1 MARFYSTYALV
12 KCVVMVLQCITK
24 KHVFLPPFFIIV
36 TILHSIYYKMNYRRL
51 LQHDGSVLL
60 LRLLL
65 LYPILFLCR
74 VVFYLYNHTHLGA
87 IHWNEVPALLQ
98 GSLLFDT
105 VSILYLNSLFIIL
118 SLLPF
123 RFRNRKGYQ
132 TLLQWVYV
140 LTNSLGLIVLNLVD
154 AVYFKNTF
162 KRITPEELHFF
173 KEDDNTSEIL
183 LHELGANWY
192 FLLIIALLI
201 FLLLYFYKKIPIRK
215 CEEVTVKPRLY
226 YPINTLLL
234 AVAFVLFTFGI
245 RGTFSFENRP
255 VTLSNAALYTQEAQ
269 KASLIL
275 SNPFCIIRLSG
286 VKEMEVLHYFDD
298 ATAAQYFSPYHYPKG
313 YSGFTI
319 GKKNIVI
326 IVLEGF
332 SKEHSKYLSP
342 NLYPNQAGFTPFLDS
357 LMRQGYVFRNAFA
370 NGTRS
375 VEALPAIWAS
385 IPSYGTPFAEM
396 PQCVN
401 NLDALPRLLA
411 NEGYSTHFF
420 MGAHANQMGFEAF
433 AKLAGVQHFHNRA
446 DFEAHDK
453 RKGMANTWGI
463 WDMPFLQFMANEL
476 NRIDT
481 PFCATVYTL
490 TSHHPFDLP
499 KEYKDKMPT
508 GTTPMQPCAAYTDL
522 SLRKFFATAATMPWF
537 KNTLFVFVADH
548 VSPKIAFEETYS
560 AKGHTAIQYFLYTP
574 DGSLRGES
582 YDVTQQLD
590 IMPTVLGLLGYAKP
604 YFAFGRDVFHETE
617 RRHVATSYIH
627 EMYQCITDSMS
638 VYTNGQQCLHVY
650 DVTDIMQYSDIRNPN
665 NKQQQEVENY
675 LKALLQCYTQH
686 VHDNRFQP

>member
-1 MARFYSTYALV
+1 
-12 KCVVMVLQCITK
+12 
-24 KHVFLPPFFIIV
+24 
-36 TILHSIYYKMNYRRL
+36 MNYRRL
-51 LQHDGSVLL
+51 LRHDGSVLL

-74 VVFYLYNHTHLGA
+74 IVFYLYNQTLLGGL
-87 IHWNEVPALLQ
+87 HWQEIPGLIQ

-105 VSILYLNSLFIIL
+105 VSILYLNVLFIIL

-123 RFRNRKGYQ
+123 RFRNRNGYQ
-132 TLLQWVYV
+132 KMLQWIY
-140 LTNSLGLIVLNLVD
+140 LITNSIGLIILNLAD
-154 AVYFKNTF
+154 AMYFRYAF

-173 KEDDNTSEIL
+173 QQDDNTSDIL
-183 LHELGANWY
+183 LHEIGTYWY
-192 FLLIIALLI
+192 IPLIVAALIVLLT
-201 FLLLYFYKKIPIRK
+201 FVYKKIQIRRVD
-215 CEEVTVKPRLY
+215 EITARPRIY
-226 YPINTLLL
+226 YPVHTLLL
-234 AVAFVLFTFGI
+234 LLSFVLFTFGI
-245 RGTFSFENRP
+245 RGTFNFENRP
-255 VTLSNAALYTQEAQ
+255 VTLSNAALYTQDAQ

-286 VKEMEVLHYFDD
+286 VKDIEVLHYFDD
-298 ATAAQYFSPYHYPKG
+298 ETAQKLFTPYHYPQG
-313 YSGFTI
+313 ENEYVI
-319 GKKNIVI
+319 GKKNVVI

-332 SKEHSKYLSP
+332 SKEHSKHLSP
-342 NLYPNQAGFTPFLDS
+342 HLYPEHAGYTPFLDS
-357 LMRQGYVFRNAFA
+357 LMREGFVFRNAFA

-453 RKGMANTWGI
+453 RPDMANTWGI
-463 WDMPFLQFMANEL
+463 WDMPFLQFMAQEL

-481 PFCATVYTL
+481 PFCATVFTL
-490 TSHHPFDLP
+490 TSHHPFVLP
-499 KEYKDKMPT
+499 KEYEGKMPT
-508 GTTPMQPCAAYTDL
+508 GTTPMQPCVAYTDL
-522 SLRKFFATAATMPWF
+522 SLRKFFATASRMPWY

-548 VSPKIAFEETYS
+548 VSPKIAFEETQIP
-560 AKGHTAIQYFLYTP
+560 KGRTAILYFMYTP
-574 DGSLRGES
+574 DGSLRGEGN
-582 YDVTQQLD
+582 DVTQQLD
-590 IMPTVLGLLGYAKP
+590 IMPTVLGLLNYQKP
-604 YFAFGRDVFHETE
+604 YFAFGRDFFHETD
-617 RRHVATSYIH
+617 RRHTASSFLC

-686 VHDNRFQP
+686 VHDNDFHVPAPQKSH

>member
-1 MARFYSTYALV
+1 
-12 KCVVMVLQCITK
+12 
-24 KHVFLPPFFIIV
+24 
-36 TILHSIYYKMNYRRL
+36 MNYRRL
-51 LQHDGSVLL
+51 LRHDGSVLL

-74 VVFYLYNHTHLGA
+74 IVFYLYNQTLLGGL
-87 IHWNEVPALLQ
+87 HWQEIPGLIQ

-105 VSILYLNSLFIIL
+105 VSILYLNVLFIIL

-123 RFRNRKGYQ
+123 RFRNRNGYQ
-132 TLLQWVYV
+132 KMLQWIY
-140 LTNSLGLIVLNLVD
+140 LITNSIGLIILNLAD
-154 AVYFKNTF
+154 AMYFRYAF

-173 KEDDNTSEIL
+173 QQDDNTSDIL
-183 LHELGANWY
+183 LHEIGTYWY
-192 FLLIIALLI
+192 IPLIVAALIVLLT
-201 FLLLYFYKKIPIRK
+201 FVYKKIQIRRVD
-215 CEEVTVKPRLY
+215 EITARPRIY
-226 YPINTLLL
+226 YPVHTLLL
-234 AVAFVLFTFGI
+234 LLSFVLFTFGI
-245 RGTFSFENRP
+245 RGTFNFENRP
-255 VTLSNAALYTQEAQ
+255 VTLSNAALYTQDAQ

-286 VKEMEVLHYFDD
+286 VKDIEVLHYFDD
-298 ATAAQYFSPYHYPKG
+298 ETAQKLFTPYHYPQG
-313 YSGFTI
+313 ENEYVI
-319 GKKNIVI
+319 GKKNVVI

-332 SKEHSKYLSP
+332 SKEHSKHLSP
-342 NLYPNQAGFTPFLDS
+342 HLYPEHAGYTPFLDS
-357 LMRQGYVFRNAFA
+357 LMREGFVFRNAFA

-401 NLDALPRLLA
+401 NLDALPRLLV

-446 DFEAHDK
+446 DFEAQDK

-499 KEYKDKMPT
+499 KEYQGKMPT

-522 SLRKFFATAATMPWF
+522 SLRKFFATASRMPWY

-548 VSPKIAFEETYS
+548 VSPKIAFEETQIP
-560 AKGHTAIQYFLYTP
+560 KGRTAILYFMYTP
-574 DGSLRGES
+574 DGSLRGEGN
-582 YDVTQQLD
+582 DVTQQLD
-590 IMPTVLGLLGYAKP
+590 IMPTVLGLLNYQKP
-604 YFAFGRDVFHETE
+604 YFAFGRDFFHETD
-617 RRHVATSYIH
+617 RRHTASSFLC
-627 EMYQCITDSMS
+627 EMYQCITDSLS
-638 VYTNGQQCLHVY
+638 LYTDGINRLHVY
-650 DVTDIMQYSDIRNPN
+650 DSQDVMQYSDINQPQN
-665 NKQQQEVENY
+665 SEQQKVEIY
-675 LKALLQCYTQH
+675 FKALLQCYTQH
-686 VHDNRFQP
+686 VHDNDFHVPAPQKSH

>member
-1 MARFYSTYALV
+1 
-12 KCVVMVLQCITK
+12 
-24 KHVFLPPFFIIV
+24 
-36 TILHSIYYKMNYRRL
+36 MNYRRL
-51 LQHDGSVLL
+51 LRHDGSVLL

-74 VVFYLYNHTHLGA
+74 IVFYLYNQTLLGGL
-87 IHWNEVPALLQ
+87 HWQEIPGLIQ

-105 VSILYLNSLFIIL
+105 VSILYLNVLFIIL

-123 RFRNRKGYQ
+123 RFRNRNGYQ
-132 TLLQWVYV
+132 KMLQWIY
-140 LTNSLGLIVLNLVD
+140 LITNSIGLIILNLAD
-154 AVYFKNTF
+154 AMYFRYAF

-173 KEDDNTSEIL
+173 QQDDNTSDIL
-183 LHELGANWY
+183 LHEIGTYWY
-192 FLLIIALLI
+192 IPLIVAALIVLLT
-201 FLLLYFYKKIPIRK
+201 FVYKKIQIRRVD
-215 CEEVTVKPRLY
+215 EITARPRIY
-226 YPINTLLL
+226 YPVHTLLL
-234 AVAFVLFTFGI
+234 LLSFVLFTFGI
-245 RGTFSFENRP
+245 RGTFNFENRP
-255 VTLSNAALYTQEAQ
+255 VTLSNAALYTQDAQ

-286 VKEMEVLHYFDD
+286 VKDIEVLHYFDD
-298 ATAAQYFSPYHYPKG
+298 ETAQKLFTPYHYPQG
-313 YSGFTI
+313 ENEYVI
-319 GKKNIVI
+319 GKKNVVI

-332 SKEHSKYLSP
+332 SKEHSKHLSP
-342 NLYPNQAGFTPFLDS
+342 HLYPEHAGYTPFLDS
-357 LMRQGYVFRNAFA
+357 LMREGFVFRNAFA

-420 MGAHANQMGFEAF
+420 MGSHANQMGFEAF
-433 AKLAGVQHFHNRA
+433 AKIAGVQHFHNRA

-463 WDMPFLQFMANEL
+463 WDMPFLQFMAQEL

-481 PFCATVYTL
+481 PFCATVFTL
-490 TSHHPFDLP
+490 TSHHPFVLP
-499 KEYKDKMPT
+499 KEYEGKMPT
-508 GTTPMQPCAAYTDL
+508 GTTPMQPCVAYTDL
-522 SLRKFFATAATMPWF
+522 SLRKFFATASRMPWY

>member
-1 MARFYSTYALV
+1 
-12 KCVVMVLQCITK
+12 
-24 KHVFLPPFFIIV
+24 
-36 TILHSIYYKMNYRRL
+36 MNYRRL

-192 FLLIIALLI
+192 FLLIIVLLI

-215 CEEVTVKPRLY
+215 CEEVTAKPRLY

-286 VKEMEVLHYFDD
+286 VKDIEVLHYFDD
-298 ATAAQYFSPYHYPKG
+298 ETAQKLFTPYHYPQG
-313 YSGFTI
+313 ENEYVI
-319 GKKNIVI
+319 GKKNVVI

-332 SKEHSKYLSP
+332 SKEHSKHLSP
-342 NLYPNQAGFTPFLDS
+342 HLYPEHAGYTPFLDS
-357 LMRQGYVFRNAFA
+357 LMREGFVFRNTFA

-463 WDMPFLQFMANEL
+463 WDMPFLQFMAQEL

-481 PFCATVYTL
+481 PFCATVFTL
-490 TSHHPFDLP
+490 TSHHPFVLP
-499 KEYKDKMPT
+499 KEYEGKMPT
-508 GTTPMQPCAAYTDL
+508 GTTPMQPCVAYTDL
-522 SLRKFFATAATMPWF
+522 SIRKFFATASKMPWF

-548 VSPKIAFEETYS
+548 VSPKIAFEETHS
-560 AKGHTAIQYFLYTP
+560 AKGRTAILYFMYTP
-574 DGSLRGES
+574 DGSLRGEGN
-582 YDVTQQLD
+582 DVTQQLD
-590 IMPTVLGLLGYAKP
+590 IMPTVLGLLNYQKP
-604 YFAFGRDVFHETE
+604 YFAFGRDFFHETD
-617 RRHVATSYIH
+617 RRHTASSFLC
-627 EMYQCITDSMS
+627 EMYQCITDSLS
-638 VYTNGQQCLHVY
+638 LYTDGINRLHVY
-650 DVTDIMQYSDIRNPN
+650 DSQDVMQYSDINQPQDSE
-665 NKQQQEVENY
+665 QQKVEIY
-675 LKALLQCYTQH
+675 FKALLQSYTQH
-686 VHDNRFQP
+686 VHDNDFHVPAPQKSH

>member
-1 MARFYSTYALV
+1 
-12 KCVVMVLQCITK
+12 
-24 KHVFLPPFFIIV
+24 
-36 TILHSIYYKMNYRRL
+36 MNYRRL
-51 LQHDGSVLL
+51 LRHDGSVLL

-74 VVFYLYNHTHLGA
+74 IVFYLYNQTLLGGL
-87 IHWNEVPALLQ
+87 HWQEIPGLIQ

-105 VSILYLNSLFIIL
+105 VSILYLNVLFIIL

-123 RFRNRKGYQ
+123 RFRNRNGYQ
-132 TLLQWVYV
+132 KMLQWIY
-140 LTNSLGLIVLNLVD
+140 LITNSIGLIILNLAD
-154 AVYFKNTF
+154 AMYFRYAF

-173 KEDDNTSEIL
+173 QQDDNTSDIL
-183 LHELGANWY
+183 LHEIGTYWY
-192 FLLIIALLI
+192 IPLIVAALIVLLT
-201 FLLLYFYKKIPIRK
+201 FVYKKIQIRRVD
-215 CEEVTVKPRLY
+215 EITARPRIY
-226 YPINTLLL
+226 YPVHTLLL
-234 AVAFVLFTFGI
+234 LLSFVLFTFGI
-245 RGTFSFENRP
+245 RGTFNFENRP
-255 VTLSNAALYTQEAQ
+255 VTLSNAALYTQDAQ

-286 VKEMEVLHYFDD
+286 VKDIEVLHYFDD
-298 ATAAQYFSPYHYPKG
+298 ETAQKLFTPYHYPQG
-313 YSGFTI
+313 ENEYVI
-319 GKKNIVI
+319 GKKNVVI

-332 SKEHSKYLSP
+332 SKEHSKHLSP
-342 NLYPNQAGFTPFLDS
+342 NLYPEHAGYTPFLDS
-357 LMRQGYVFRNAFA
+357 LMREGFVFRNAFA

-433 AKLAGVQHFHNRA
+433 AKIAGVQHFHNRA
-446 DFEAHDK
+446 DFEAQDK
-453 RKGMANTWGI
+453 RPDMANTWGI
-463 WDMPFLQFMANEL
+463 WDMPFLQFMAQEL

-481 PFCATVYTL
+481 PFCATVFTL
-490 TSHHPFDLP
+490 TSHHPFVLP
-499 KEYKDKMPT
+499 KEYEGKMPT
-508 GTTPMQPCAAYTDL
+508 GTTPMQPCVAYTDL
-522 SLRKFFATAATMPWF
+522 SLRKFFATASRMPWY

-548 VSPKIAFEETYS
+548 VSPKIAFEETQIP
-560 AKGHTAIQYFLYTP
+560 KGRTAILYFMYTP
-574 DGSLRGES
+574 DGSLRGEGN
-582 YDVTQQLD
+582 DVTQQLD
-590 IMPTVLGLLGYAKP
+590 IMPTVLGLLNYQKP
-604 YFAFGRDVFHETE
+604 YFAFGRDFFHETD
-617 RRHVATSYIH
+617 RRHTASSFLC

-686 VHDNRFQP
+686 VHDNDFHVPAPQKSH

>member
-1 MARFYSTYALV
+1 
-12 KCVVMVLQCITK
+12 
-24 KHVFLPPFFIIV
+24 
-36 TILHSIYYKMNYRRL
+36 MNYRRL
-51 LQHDGSVLL
+51 LRHDGSVLL

-74 VVFYLYNHTHLGA
+74 VVFYLYNHTLLGGL
-87 IHWNEVPALLQ
+87 HWQEIPGLIQ

-105 VSILYLNSLFIIL
+105 VSILYLNVLFIIL

-123 RFRNRKGYQ
+123 RFRNRNGYQ
-132 TLLQWVYV
+132 KMLQWIY
-140 LTNSLGLIVLNLVD
+140 LITNSIGLIILNLAD
-154 AVYFKNTF
+154 AMYFRYAF

-173 KEDDNTSEIL
+173 QQDDNTSDIL
-183 LHELGANWY
+183 LHEIGTYWY
-192 FLLIIALLI
+192 IPLIVAALIVLLT
-201 FLLLYFYKKIPIRK
+201 FVYKKIQIRRVD
-215 CEEVTVKPRLY
+215 EITARPRIY
-226 YPINTLLL
+226 YPVHTLLL
-234 AVAFVLFTFGI
+234 LLSFVLFTFGI
-245 RGTFSFENRP
+245 RGTFNFENRP
-255 VTLSNAALYTQEAQ
+255 VTLSNAALYTQDAQ

-286 VKEMEVLHYFDD
+286 VKDIEVLHYFDD
-298 ATAAQYFSPYHYPKG
+298 ETAQKLFTPYHYPQG
-313 YSGFTI
+313 ENEYVI
-319 GKKNIVI
+319 GKKNVVI

-332 SKEHSKYLSP
+332 SKEHSKHLSP
-342 NLYPNQAGFTPFLDS
+342 HLYPEHAGYTPFLDS
-357 LMRQGYVFRNAFA
+357 LMREGFVFRNAFA

-446 DFEAHDK
+446 DFEAQDK
-453 RKGMANTWGI
+453 RPDMANTWGI
-463 WDMPFLQFMANEL
+463 WDMPFLQFMAQEL

-481 PFCATVYTL
+481 PFCATVFTL
-490 TSHHPFDLP
+490 TSHHPFVLP
-499 KEYKDKMPT
+499 KEYEGKMPT
-508 GTTPMQPCAAYTDL
+508 GTTPMQPCVAYTDL
-522 SLRKFFATAATMPWF
+522 SLRKFFATASRMPWY

-548 VSPKIAFEETYS
+548 VSPKIAFEETQIP
-560 AKGHTAIQYFLYTP
+560 KGRTAILYFMYTP
-574 DGSLRGES
+574 DGSLRGEGN
-582 YDVTQQLD
+582 DVTQQLD
-590 IMPTVLGLLGYAKP
+590 IMPTVLGLLNYQKP
-604 YFAFGRDVFHETE
+604 YFAFGRDFFHETD

-686 VHDNRFQP
+686 VHDNDFHVPAPQKSH

>member
-1 MARFYSTYALV
+1 
-12 KCVVMVLQCITK
+12 
-24 KHVFLPPFFIIV
+24 
-36 TILHSIYYKMNYRRL
+36 MNYRRL

-192 FLLIIALLI
+192 FLLIIVLLI

-215 CEEVTVKPRLY
+215 CEEVTAKPRLY

-313 YSGFTI
+313 DSGFTI

-463 WDMPFLQFMANEL
+463 WDMPFLQFMAHEL

-499 KEYKDKMPT
+499 QAYKDKMPT

-548 VSPKIAFEETYS
+548 VSPKIAFEETHS

>member
-1 MARFYSTYALV
+1 
-12 KCVVMVLQCITK
+12 
-24 KHVFLPPFFIIV
+24 
-36 TILHSIYYKMNYRRL
+36 MNYRRL

-215 CEEVTVKPRLY
+215 CEEVTAKPRLY

-313 YSGFTI
+313 DSGFTI

-342 NLYPNQAGFTPFLDS
+342 NLYPNHAGFTPFLDS

-446 DFEAHDK
+446 DFEAQDK
-453 RKGMANTWGI
+453 RPDMANTWGI
-463 WDMPFLQFMANEL
+463 WDMPFLQFMAQEL

-481 PFCATVYTL
+481 PFCATVFTL

-499 KEYKDKMPT
+499 KEYQGKMPT
-508 GTTPMQPCAAYTDL
+508 GTTPMQPCVAYTDL
-522 SLRKFFATAATMPWF
+522 SIRKFFATASKMPWF